1 MAAVKSL
8 LKLTQ
13 VQGVVR
19 ASGDNGDTATID
31 ISVDLK
37 KSTETVTTPVVN
49 ISKIHWFCDKNASA
63 TITRNSVVIAH
74 LHDTGHT
81 DWFGSEPYNM
91 GLSKR
96 RAISAHKYL
105 INKGINPNRIENA
118 WFGEAK
124 PSVSNMAPDGADDPD
139 GRQLNRRVEIKVEI
153 PEMADLY
160 LSL

>member
-19 ASGDNGDTATID
+19 TSGDNGDTATID

-37 KSTETVTTPVVN
+37 KSTETVTTPIVN

-74 LHDTGHT
+74 LHGIGYT
-81 DWFGSEPYNM
+81 DWFGFVENTQNDQDI
-91 GLSKR
+91 
-96 RAISAHKYL
+96 AIGFTSGSGVVIL
-105 INKGINPNRIENA
+105 EL
-118 WFGEAK
+118 AK
-124 PSVSNMAPDGADDPD
+124 VGGYGPQQHQGADGAL
-139 GRQLNRRVEIKVEI
+139 G
-153 PEMADLY
+153 
-160 LSL
+160 

>member
-19 ASGDNGDTATID
+19 TSGDNGDTATID

-49 ISKIHWFCDKNASA
+49 ISKIHWFCDKNSSV

-81 DWFGSEPYNM
+81 DWFGFV
-91 GLSKR
+91 
-96 RAISAHKYL
+96 
-105 INKGINPNRIENA
+105 ENTQNDQDIA
-118 WFGEAK
+118 VSFTSGSGVVILELAK
-124 PSVSNMAPDGADDPD
+124 VGGYGPQQHQGADGAL
-139 GRQLNRRVEIKVEI
+139 G
-153 PEMADLY
+153 
-160 LSL
+160 

>member
-19 ASGDNGDTATID
+19 TSGNNGDTATID

-74 LHDTGHT
+74 LHGLGYT
-81 DWFGSEPYNM
+81 DWFGFV
-91 GLSKR
+91 
-96 RAISAHKYL
+96 
-105 INKGINPNRIENA
+105 ENTQNDHDIA
-118 WFGEAK
+118 VSFSSGSGVVILELAK
-124 PSVSNMAPDGADDPD
+124 VGGYGSQQHQGADGAL
-139 GRQLNRRVEIKVEI
+139 G
-153 PEMADLY
+153 
-160 LSL
+160 